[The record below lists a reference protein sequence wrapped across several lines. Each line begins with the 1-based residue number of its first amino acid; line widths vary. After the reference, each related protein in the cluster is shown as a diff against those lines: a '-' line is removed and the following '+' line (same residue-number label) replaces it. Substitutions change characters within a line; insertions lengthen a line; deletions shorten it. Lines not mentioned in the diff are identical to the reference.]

1 MCEQSL
7 TDNHAHPFLNITSTL
22 MDLSTW
28 PKEFKYAYAH
38 LHIYK
43 SKPTHRSCEHTRSH
57 TPACTQSLFPFFC
70 LYAEAEPVRPWCHW
84 WGHCLGHQ
92 QHTDVPLRTTGNY
105 EVMDQH
111 THTPPYTH
119 THTYTPHLFAA
130 PAGSWV
136 ILQSS
141 PSAGAAAAWE
151 NSHHVPAARSTS
163 ECLDG
168 VSGEKSPHA
177 TAGTPLQLILENKKV
192 TDLHI

>member
-1 MCEQSL
+1 MRTHAYIYIKVSPH
-7 TDNHAHPFLNITSTL
+7 TGAVNTHAHTLPHVLNHYFL
-22 MDLSTW
+22 
-28 PKEFKYAYAH
+28 
-38 LHIYK
+38 
-43 SKPTHRSCEHTRSH
+43 
-57 TPACTQSLFPFFC
+57 FFC

-92 QHTDVPLRTTGNY
+92 RHTDVPQRTTGNY

-111 THTPPYTH
+111 TLTPPSTH

-168 VSGEKSPHA
+168 VSGEKSPHGHSRDA
-177 TAGTPLQLILENKKV
+177 PAAHLGE
-192 TDLHI
+192 